1 MESGDSQIYNQY
13 LGGLVDGLIAAQ
25 DSPVKFDSQ
34 VGAMINAAID
44 RSERLIQSTELPNS
58 IADRDIAYDIAVAE
72 FDKSLPNDLK
82 PYVLESAGK
91 VIVNVLNIEIDDEN
105 VKAAQTRHRKLG
117 DALVSRYGDK
127 IFPDPMYINEREA
140 TPLEDEP
147 LIKEPIY
154 PENII
159 LDRLQR
165 DAARIIEK
173 YSELSLEVE
182 ITVENLADQS
192 KSDLE
197 ENLDGG
203 NLDFFQEIITEMENS
218 HYARVVVMAQD
229 FDSLDT
235 HRIREVMDKY
245 LLAKAKQH
253 INVHGD
259 YERAKKLV
267 ETYCSDTDAD
277 LIDVINYHVL
287 TGAIDLMSKSRETEA
302 YELIRVN
309 ATEGSQV
316 DMLKALAPMALR
328 LARRACINDDK
339 LRARDLIDTFLLNS
353 DEKSRAIKC
362 LALDSE

>member
-1 MESGDSQIYNQY
+1 MESGDSQNYNQY
-13 LGGLVDGLIAAQ
+13 LGGLVNGLIEAQ
-25 DSPVKFDSQ
+25 DSPTEFDSQ

-44 RSERLIQSTELPNS
+44 RSERLIHSQELPVS
-58 IADRDIAYDIAVAE
+58 IKDRDIAYDIAVAE
-72 FDKSLPNDLK
+72 LDKSLPGDLK
-82 PYVLESAGK
+82 PYILESAGK
-91 VIVNVLNIEIDDEN
+91 VIINVLEIDIDDEV
-105 VKAAQTRHRKLG
+105 VKAAQDRHRKLG
-117 DALVSRYGDK
+117 DALVSRYGK

-140 TPLEDEP
+140 SPLENEP
-147 LIKEPIY
+147 LIEKPIY

-159 LDRLQR
+159 LDRLQK
-165 DAARIIEK
+165 DAARVINK
-173 YSELSLEVE
+173 YSQLSLEVE
-182 ITVENLADQS
+182 VTVQNFADQS
-192 KSDLE
+192 KSFME
-197 ENLDGG
+197 ENLAGED
-203 NLDFFQEIITEMENS
+203 LEFFQEIIMEMEES
-218 HYARVVVMAQD
+218 RFARVVVMAED
-229 FDSLDT
+229 FESLDI

-245 LLAKAKQH
+245 LLAKAKQL

-267 ETYCSDTDAD
+267 DAYCSDTDAD

-287 TGAIDLMSKSRETEA
+287 TGALDLMSKSKESEA

-309 ATEGSQV
+309 ATEGSQI

-328 LARRACINDDK
+328 LARQACIDDDK